1 VTVAGS
7 PLLFVNCLAIS
18 AAEDFFVT
26 KKIQC
31 REKAVMVQSGKDVP
45 QTHVADSRSF
55 AGICGLLLNRRLSA

>member
-1 VTVAGS
+1 
-7 PLLFVNCLAIS
+7 VNCFAIS